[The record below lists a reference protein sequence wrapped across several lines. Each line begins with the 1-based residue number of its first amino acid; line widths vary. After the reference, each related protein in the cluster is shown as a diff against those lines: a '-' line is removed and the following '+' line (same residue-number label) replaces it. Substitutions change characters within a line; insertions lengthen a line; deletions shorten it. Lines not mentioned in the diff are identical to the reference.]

1 MPGLFPRA
9 LPHGPL
15 VEILPDLFVVTG
27 TFRLAL
33 GAIAFPRNMTI
44 LRHQGELTVFNSVRL
59 TSDGE
64 KALATLGEV
73 RHVVRLGAFH
83 GVDDAYYLDRYRP
96 TFWLPDKTRLPAR
109 LGRSATHSLTHG
121 MRPPFAPDCE
131 VFLFQDTRLSE
142 AVLRLP
148 RGNGLL
154 LVCDSVGNFRSTD
167 GFSALARLL
176 MPGGVAPCTV
186 ASSTWR
192 RQMQKKGGPSLRAD
206 FERLLALEFD
216 GLVPAHGDV
225 MLTGAKDALSRSV
238 AQLWNRQA
246 VRA

>member
-1 MPGLFPRA
+1 MPGVFPRA

-15 VEILPDLFVVTG
+15 VEVLPDLFVVTG
-27 TFRLAL
+27 TFQLAF

-44 LRHQGELTVFNSVRL
+44 LRHGSELTLFNSVRL

-64 KALATLGEV
+64 KELAALGDI

-96 TFWLPDKTRLPAR
+96 AFWLPDKTQVPSRLKGLA
-109 LGRSATHSLTHG
+109 AQTLTHG
-121 MRPPFAPDCE
+121 MRPAFAPHSE
-131 VFLFQDTRLSE
+131 VFLFQDTRLPE
-142 AVLRLP
+142 AVVRLP
-148 RGNGLL
+148 HGTGLL
-154 LVCDSVGNFRSTD
+154 LVCDSVGNFRSTE

-192 RQMQKKGGPSLRAD
+192 RQMRKRGGPSLRGD
-206 FERLLALEFD
+206 FERLLSLDFD

-225 MLTGAKDALSRSV
+225 MLTGARDALSKSV
-238 AQLWNRQA
+238 AQLWNA
-246 VRA
+246 TG